1 MAPQLGTAD
10 IDVFTHSSL
19 CLAPQWGTAD
29 SDVITQ
35 SSLCLDRQWGTADRI
50 LRSSRDLS
58 LDHQHL
64 EQTTCTLWSTDKAP
78 ALPPP
83 PPEAGPSNAGKAK
96 PAAKPKPEI
105 KGKQAKGKDKGKKK
119 EEEEYGNIASSR
131 PRDEDE
137 MEGTVYENY
146 GFQGEGNEAA
156 AAAQPAASGGEGSR
170 IPNAD
175 GLLYSTVDFTKE
187 QRQKEKDPDPL
198 RDNRDYAGL
207 DFAEMAEAARK
218 MSKK

>member
-1 MAPQLGTAD
+1 MTEPGVNPQIISGPQPGPSSSGADNVCSVVNKPKKTSPAPPPAAGDDAN
-10 IDVFTHSSL
+10 VYY
-19 CLAPQWGTAD
+19 
-29 SDVITQ
+29 VV
-35 SSLCLDRQWGTADRI
+35 
-50 LRSSRDLS
+50 
-58 LDHQHL
+58 
-64 EQTTCTLWSTDKAP
+64 DKAP

-96 PAAKPKPEI
+96 PAAKPKPEK

-119 EEEEYGNIASSR
+119 EEAEYGNIASSR

-137 MEGTVYENY
+137 MERTVYENY

-156 AAAQPAASGGEGSR
+156 VAAQPAASGGEGSR

-187 QRQKEKDPDPL
+187 QRQKEKDPDSL
-198 RDNRDYAGL
+198 RDNTDYAGL
-207 DFAEMAEAARK
+207 DFDEMTEAARK

>member
-1 MAPQLGTAD
+1 MTEPGRNPQIISGPQPGPSASGADNVYSVVNKPKKTSSAPPPAAGDDAN
-10 IDVFTHSSL
+10 VYS
-19 CLAPQWGTAD
+19 
-29 SDVITQ
+29 VV
-35 SSLCLDRQWGTADRI
+35 
-50 LRSSRDLS
+50 
-58 LDHQHL
+58 
-64 EQTTCTLWSTDKAP
+64 DKAP

-96 PAAKPKPEI
+96 PAAKPKPEK

-119 EEEEYGNIASSR
+119 EEAEYGNIASSR
-131 PRDEDE
+131 PRYEDE
-137 MEGTVYENY
+137 IEGTVYENY
-146 GFQGEGNEAA
+146 GFQGEAA

-175 GLLYSTVDFTKE
+175 GLLYSTVVFTKE
-187 QRQKEKDPDPL
+187 QRQKEKDPDHL